1 MKDQVEWNE
10 SMETGII
17 EIDIQHRNLF
27 NTLKILRDALE
38 HNKSALIIKYIIEE
52 IARYSQYHI
61 LAESEI
67 LRKYNLLDLKHEI
80 EHRFFKIKIIGF
92 KRRYVESE
100 SKELAYEI
108 CDYLHLWITMHIM
121 VTDKDAMDA
130 LKKEFK
136 RLGKGEKYLDELDKI
151 VE

>member
-1 MKDQVEWNE
+1 MKDQIEWSE

-38 HNKSALIIKYIIEE
+38 RNRSALIIKYIIEE

-61 LAESEI
+61 LAETGI
-67 LRKYNLLDLKHEI
+67 LQKYNILDRTHEI
-80 EHRFFKIKIIGF
+80 EHRFFKIKIAGF
-92 KRRYVESE
+92 KRKYVESE

-121 VTDKDAMDA
+121 ITDKNSMGI
-130 LKKEFK
+130 LKEKFK
-136 RLGKGEKYLDELDKI
+136 KLGKGEKSLDEF
-151 VE
+151 V